1 LNKKPEE
8 SLEHASYERC
18 LEVIGSNING
28 LSEAEAELRLKEHGP
43 NKLAE
48 TKGKNPVLIFLSQ
61 FKSPLVYILIVA
73 AIISIIAEGK
83 LIEFYIIMGIL
94 LINAIIGFFQEW
106 KAEKTIRSIYS
117 LIEDKALVIREGD
130 EMEIPVEDI
139 VPGDIIILSTG
150 QKVPADAR
158 ILFERNLHA
167 DESLLT
173 GESIPLKKDVM
184 CLVDRPHYYEQVN
197 MVLAGSFITEGR
209 GRAIVTAT
217 GNTTFLGKIHEQLT
231 EIKEHPSPMAIR
243 TRRLSIFFLFFA
255 LLFFVINIFL
265 GLYRGIPPNELTL
278 LALASLVSSIPE
290 GLIAILTI
298 VLSIGIYRLAKQN
311 VIVRNLGIVETLGI
325 TNIICSDKT
334 GTLTKNMMM
343 VRRIYAKGQLF
354 KVSGAGYDITNGGIY
369 FTGYGPKESLKS
381 LGESNSKDD
390 DSSLAQI
397 PIKGAYLKNY
407 PELKK
412 LLNYLS
418 LCNDADVYAECE
430 EGIRCDS
437 PLKHGIP
444 HDWKIKGSP
453 TEAALIVALE
463 KTGLR
468 KYLLDEMWPRI
479 FEIPF
484 SSERKYMATLH
495 EPGSILYE
503 NLKEDEKIENKNLI
517 IIKGAPER
525 LQNFVLE
532 MPTEYMSMIDEF
544 ASQGLR
550 VLACAVK
557 YVPPSIRQITEK
569 DLMELE
575 LIGLVG
581 INDPPREGV
590 SDYIQKCKQA
600 GISVRMITGDNQMTA
615 NAIAKEIGLFD
626 SENDDSSLTGDD
638 LDRISD
644 KELPM
649 KIADKIKVFSRTD
662 PIHKLR
668 IVKAFQKNGSI
679 VAMTGDGIND
689 SPALK
694 QANIGIAMGVTGT
707 DIAKEA
713 ADVVLQDESFEAIVD
728 GIDQGRHIFNN
739 FRRVALYLFSTNLGE
754 DLLLF
759 LTLLIFIHPIFLLP
773 IQILWINLVT
783 DGFLDIALAMEPK
796 EEGLLQKPP
805 GSLKKRI
812 LSKSIIQLG
821 LFYAL
826 IMTSGTLFV
835 LFLFQNSPTTK
846 IRTAIFIVLVIFQWF
861 NAFNCRSQSKSV
873 FTIGFFKNRILIIFL
888 FVDIILVAILFFIPP
903 LSLAFGIVSLK
914 LTEWLLLV
922 AIAASIWVLDEV
934 RKKVG
939 FLQIKD

>member
-1 LNKKPEE
+1 MNKKPEE

-18 LEVIGSNING
+18 LEILGSNING
-28 LSEAEAELRLKEHGP
+28 LSEADVALRLNKYGP
-43 NKLAE
+43 NKLSE
-48 TKGKNPVLIFLSQ
+48 KKGKNPILIFLSQ

-73 AIISIIAEGK
+73 AIISIIAEGN
-83 LIEFYIIMGIL
+83 LIEFYIIVGIL
-94 LINAIIGFFQEW
+94 LINAVIGFLQEW

-117 LIEDKALVIREGD
+117 LLEEKAIVIREGD
-130 EMEIPVEDI
+130 EMQILVEDI
-139 VPGDIIILSTG
+139 VPGDIIILSAG

-173 GESIPLKKDVM
+173 GESIPLKKDVL
-184 CLVDRPHYYEQVN
+184 CLIDNPHYYEQTN
-197 MVLAGSFITEGR
+197 MVFAGSFITEGR
-209 GRAIVTAT
+209 GRVIVTTT
-217 GNTTFLGKIHEQLT
+217 GNATVLGKIHQQLT
-231 EIKEHPSPMAIR
+231 EIKETASPMAIR
-243 TRRLSIFFLFFA
+243 TKRLSLFFLFFA
-255 LLFFVINIFL
+255 LMFFGINIFL
-265 GLYRGIPPNELTL
+265 GLYRGIPPDEITV

-290 GLIAILTI
+290 GLIAVLTV
-298 VLSIGIYRLAKQN
+298 VLSIGVYRLAKQN

-334 GTLTKNMMM
+334 GTLTKNEMM
-343 VRRIYAKGQLF
+343 VRRLYAKGHLF
-354 KVSGAGYDITNGGIY
+354 EVSGAGYDLTSGGIY
-369 FTGYGPKESLKS
+369 LAGYGPKKCLKS
-381 LGESNSKDD
+381 PGECNSEDD
-390 DSSLAQI
+390 VPPRAHI
-397 PIKGAYLKNY
+397 PIKGAHLKNY
-407 PELKK
+407 PELEK
-412 LLNYLS
+412 LLTYLA
-418 LCNDADVYAECE
+418 LCNDAEVYAECE
-430 EGIRCDS
+430 EGVRCIPS
-437 PLKHGIP
+437 LEHGTAHI
-444 HDWKIKGSP
+444 WKIKGSP

-479 FEIPF
+479 SEIPF
-484 SSERKYMATLH
+484 SSNRKYMATLH

-503 NLKEDEKIENKNLI
+503 NLKDGKKIQNKNLL

-525 LQNFVLE
+525 LQKFVLE
-532 MPTEYMSMIDEF
+532 MPIQCISLVEEF

-557 YVPPSIRQITEK
+557 YVPSSIRQITEE
-569 DLMELE
+569 DLMGIELV
-575 LIGLVG
+575 GLVG

-600 GISVRMITGDNQMTA
+600 GISVRMITGDNELTA
-615 NAIAKEIGLFD
+615 KAIAKEIGLLD
-626 SENDDSSLTGDD
+626 SESEDSSLTGGD

-644 KELPM
+644 EELPT
-649 KIADKIKVFSRTD
+649 KIANKIKVFSRTD

-668 IVKAFQKNGSI
+668 IVKAFQENGSI

-694 QANIGIAMGVTGT
+694 QANIGIAMGITGT
-707 DIAKEA
+707 DISKEA
-713 ADVVLQDESFEAIVD
+713 ADVVLQDERFEAIVD

-754 DLLLF
+754 DLLLV
-759 LTLLIFIHPIFLLP
+759 LTFLIFIHPIFLLP

-796 EEGLLQKPP
+796 EKGLLQQPP
-805 GSLKKRI
+805 GSLKRRI
-812 LSKSIIQLG
+812 LSKNVIQLG

-835 LFLFQNSPTTK
+835 LFLFQNSPTAK
-846 IRTAIFIVLVIFQWF
+846 IRTAIFLVLIIFQWF
-861 NAFNCRSQSKSV
+861 NAFNCRSQIKSV

-888 FVDIILVAILFFIPP
+888 FIDIILVAILFFIPP
-903 LSLAFGIVSLK
+903 LSLTFGLVPLRLS
-914 LTEWLLLV
+914 EWLLVV
-922 AIAASIWVLDEV
+922 AIGASIWVLDEV

-939 FLQIKD
+939 FLKIKD